1 MPLMKY
7 YIGLDAH
14 STTSTFAVVDE
25 NGQCILRETVKTSEQ
40 SLVSVIKKING
51 ERHMTFEE
59 SSISQWLYLQLKD
72 SVDKLLICNPT
83 YVAKKQGA
91 KTDFRDALHLAQ
103 ELRTNHLQAV
113 FHDTSHWM
121 EIRTTVSGYLDIVE
135 EIVRFKNRL
144 KSVFRAE
151 AIQTNENSFYLNKER
166 VKEIKNKAAQFV
178 AEKLFDQIEFLE
190 KEKDKYKEVFEKNRK
205 KYRPIRN
212 LMTIP
217 GISIIRANIIAAIV
231 CQPARFENKH
241 KFWGY
246 CMLVRH
252 IQISGGKIYG
262 NKRFFGRRELRN
274 VFIGAAENAL
284 RIDGEL
290 RDRYEALRAKGVE
303 HKDAKLNLA
312 RQVASI
318 ALCLLKNND
327 KYNENYGEYLKE
339 RKKTRKEF
347 FEQTL

>member
-1 MPLMKY
+1 MKY

-25 NGQCILRETVKTSEQ
+25 NGQCVLRETVKTSEQ
-40 SLVSVIKKING
+40 SLVRVINKING

-59 SSISQWLYLQLKD
+59 SSISQWLYLQLKEK
-72 SVDKLLICNPT
+72 VDRLLICNPS

-144 KSVFRAE
+144 KAVFRAE
-151 AIQTNENSFYLNKER
+151 AIPTDENSFYKNQER
-166 VKEIKNKAAQFV
+166 VKELKNPSAKFV
-178 AEKLFDQIEFLE
+178 AENLFRQVEYLERE
-190 KEKDKYKEVFEKNRK
+190 KEKYREVFERNRK

-231 CQPARFENKH
+231 CQPARFKNKH

-252 IQISGGKIYG
+252 IQESGGKIYG

-274 VFIGAAENAL
+274 VFIGAAENVI
-284 RIDGEL
+284 RVEGEL
-290 RDRYEALRAKGVE
+290 RDRYDALRAKGVT

-312 RQVASI
+312 RQIASI

-327 KYNENYGEYLKE
+327 KYNENYLEYQKE
-339 RKKTRKEF
+339 RKKLRTEF
-347 FEQTL
+347 FEQTV

>member
-1 MPLMKY
+1 MKY

-25 NGQCILRETVKTSEQ
+25 NGRCVLRETVKTAEQ
-40 SLVSVIKKING
+40 SLVHVINRIQG

-59 SSISQWLYLQLKD
+59 SSISQWLYVHLKD
-72 SVDKLLICNPT
+72 KVDKLIICNPT

-103 ELRTNHLQAV
+103 ELRTNHLQPV

-144 KSVFRAE
+144 KALFRAE
-151 AIQTNENSFYLNKER
+151 AIQTDENSFYKNKSR
-166 VKEIKNKAAQFV
+166 VKDLKNPSAKFV
-178 AEKLFDQIEFLE
+178 AEKLFDQVEYLEAE
-190 KEKDKYKEVFEKNRK
+190 KEKYREVFERNRK
-205 KYRPIRN
+205 KYKPIRN

-217 GISIIRANIIAAIV
+217 GVSIIRANIIAAIV
-231 CQPARFENKH
+231 CQPARFQNKH

-252 IQISGGKIYG
+252 IQVSGGKIYG

-274 VFIGAAENAL
+274 VFVGAAENVIRL
-284 RIDGEL
+284 DGEL
-290 RDRYEALRAKGVE
+290 RDRYDALRAKGVD

-339 RKKTRKEF
+339 RKKLRKEF
-347 FEQTL
+347 FEQAL

>member
-1 MPLMKY
+1 MKY

-25 NGQCILRETVKTSEQ
+25 NGQCVLRETVKTSEQ
-40 SLVSVIKKING
+40 SLGHVINRVHG

-59 SSISQWLYLQLKD
+59 SSISQWLFLQLKD
-72 SVDKLLICNPT
+72 KVDKLLICNPT

-103 ELRTNHLQAV
+103 ELRTNHLQPV

-144 KSVFRAE
+144 KAVFRAE
-151 AIQTNENSFYLNKER
+151 AIQTDENSFY
-166 VKEIKNKAAQFV
+166 KNKDKVKRLKNPSAKFV

-190 KEKDKYKEVFEKNRK
+190 AEKEKYREVFERNRK

-241 KFWGY
+241 RFWGY

-252 IQISGGKIYG
+252 IQKSAGKIYG

-274 VFIGAAENAL
+274 VFVGAAENAM
-284 RIDGEL
+284 RIEGEL
-290 RDRYEALRAKGVE
+290 RDRYESLRAKGVD
-303 HKDAKLNLA
+303 HKEAKLNLA
-312 RQVASI
+312 RQIASI

-327 KYNENYGEYLKE
+327 KYNENYTEYVKE
-339 RKKTRKEF
+339 RTKLRKEF
-347 FEQTL
+347 YEPNL

>member
-1 MPLMKY
+1 MKY

-14 STTSTFAVVDE
+14 STTSTFAVVNE
-25 NGQCILRETVKTSEQ
+25 NGECILRETVKTSEQ
-40 SLVSVIKKING
+40 SLVHVINRLHG

-59 SSISQWLYLQLKD
+59 SSISQWLFLQLKD
-72 SVDKLLICNPT
+72 KVDHLLICNPT

-103 ELRTNHLQAV
+103 ELRTNHLQPV

-135 EIVRFKNRL
+135 EIIRFKNRL
-144 KSVFRAE
+144 KAVFRAE
-151 AIQTNENSFYLNKER
+151 AIQTDENSFYKNQAR
-166 VKEIKNKAAQFV
+166 VKELKNLSAKFV
-178 AEKLFDQIEFLE
+178 AENLFNQIAFLE
-190 KEKDKYKEVFEKNRK
+190 KEKDKYRELFERNK
-205 KYRPIRN
+205 KQYKPIRN

-252 IQISGGKIYG
+252 IQESGGRIYG

-274 VFIGAAENAL
+274 VFIGAAENAM
-284 RIDGEL
+284 RSDGEL
-290 RDRYEALRAKGVE
+290 RDRYDALRAKGVT

-312 RQVASI
+312 RQIASI
-318 ALCLLKNND
+318 AICLLKNND

-339 RKKTRKEF
+339 RKKLRKEF
-347 FEQTL
+347 FEQTV

>member
-1 MPLMKY
+1 
-7 YIGLDAH
+7 
-14 STTSTFAVVDE
+14 
-25 NGQCILRETVKTSEQ
+25 
-40 SLVSVIKKING
+40 
-51 ERHMTFEE
+51 
-59 SSISQWLYLQLKD
+59 
-72 SVDKLLICNPT
+72 
-83 YVAKKQGA
+83 
-91 KTDFRDALHLAQ
+91 
-103 ELRTNHLQAV
+103 
-113 FHDTSHWM
+113 M

-144 KSVFRAE
+144 KAVFRAE
-151 AIQTNENSFYLNKER
+151 AIQTDENSFYRNNNRIDEL
-166 VKEIKNKAAQFV
+166 KNPSARFV
-178 AEKLFDQIEFLE
+178 AEKLFGQIEFLE
-190 KEKDKYKEVFEKNRK
+190 LEKDKYKEVFETNRK

-231 CQPARFENKH
+231 CQPARFADKH

-274 VFIGAAENAL
+274 VFIGAAENVIRL
-284 RIDGEL
+284 DGAL
-290 RDRYEALRAKGVE
+290 RDRYDALRAKGVD

-312 RQVASI
+312 RQIASI

-327 KYNENYGEYLKE
+327 KYNENYQDYVKE
-339 RKKTRKEF
+339 RKKLRTDF
-347 FEQTL
+347 FKSV

>member
-25 NGQCILRETVKTSEQ
+25 NGQCVLRETVKTSEQ
-40 SLVSVIKKING
+40 SLVHVINKIHG
-51 ERHMTFEE
+51 VRHMTFEE
-59 SSISQWLYLQLKD
+59 SSISQWLYIHLKD
-72 SVDKLLICNPT
+72 KVDKLIICNPT
-83 YVAKKQGA
+83 YIAKKQGA

-151 AIQTNENSFYLNKER
+151 AIPTNENSFYINKDR
-166 VKEIKNKAAQFV
+166 VKEIKNPSAKFV
-178 AEKLFDQIEFLE
+178 AEKLFTQVEFLE
-190 KEKDKYKEVFEKNRK
+190 NEKDKYKEVFEKNRK

-252 IQISGGKIYG
+252 IQISNGKIYG

-284 RIDGEL
+284 RVDGEL
-290 RDRYEALRAKGVE
+290 RDRYEALRAKGVD

-312 RQVASI
+312 RQIASI
-318 ALCLLKNND
+318 SLCLLKNND

-339 RKKTRKEF
+339 RKKTRQEF
-347 FEQTL
+347 FDQNL

>member
-1 MPLMKY
+1 MKY

-25 NGQCILRETVKTSEQ
+25 NGQCFLRETVETSEQ
-40 SLVSVIKKING
+40 SLGHIINRIHG

-72 SVDKLLICNPT
+72 KVDKLLICNPT

-103 ELRTNHLQAV
+103 ELRTNHLQPV

-144 KSVFRAE
+144 KAVFRAE
-151 AIQTNENSFYLNKER
+151 AIQTDENSFY
-166 VKEIKNKAAQFV
+166 KNKAKVNSLASSSAKFV
-178 AEKLFDQIEFLE
+178 AEKLFDQIEYLE
-190 KEKDKYKEVFEKNRK
+190 SEKAKYKEVFESNRK

-231 CQPARFENKH
+231 CQPARFANKH

-252 IQISGGKIYG
+252 IQVSGGKIYG

-274 VFIGAAENAL
+274 VFIGAAENAM
-284 RIDGEL
+284 RVDGEL
-290 RDRYEALRAKGVE
+290 RDRYEALRAKGVQ

-312 RQVASI
+312 RQIASI
-318 ALCLLKNND
+318 SLCLLKNND

-339 RKKTRKEF
+339 RKKLRKEF
-347 FEQTL
+347 FESNS

>member
-1 MPLMKY
+1 MKY

-25 NGQCILRETVKTSEQ
+25 NGQCVLRETVKTAEK
-40 SLVSVIKKING
+40 SLVHVINRVQG

-59 SSISQWLYLQLKD
+59 SSISQWLYVHLKD
-72 SVDKLLICNPT
+72 TVDNLLICNPT

-103 ELRTNHLQAV
+103 ELRTNHLQPV

-144 KSVFRAE
+144 KALFRAE
-151 AIQTNENSFYLNKER
+151 AIRTDENSFYKNKLR
-166 VKEIKNKAAQFV
+166 VKELKNPSARFV
-178 AEKLFDQIEFLE
+178 AEKLFHQIEFLE
-190 KEKDKYKEVFEKNRK
+190 SEKEKYKELFERNRK
-205 KYRPIRN
+205 KYKPIRN

-217 GISIIRANIIAAIV
+217 GISIIRANIIAAVV

-274 VFIGAAENAL
+274 VFIGAAENVMRL
-284 RIDGEL
+284 DGEL
-290 RDRYEALRAKGVE
+290 RDRYDALRAKGVE
-303 HKDAKLNLA
+303 HKGAKLNLA
-312 RQVASI
+312 RQIASI

-327 KYNENYGEYLKE
+327 RYKENYGEYLRE
-339 RKKTRKEF
+339 RKQLRKEF
-347 FEQTL
+347 FAQTV

>member
-1 MPLMKY
+1 MRY

-25 NGQCILRETVKTSEQ
+25 NGQCVLRETVKTAEQ
-40 SLVSVIKKING
+40 SLVHVINRING

-59 SSISQWLYLQLKD
+59 SSISQWLYVHLKD
-72 SVDKLLICNPT
+72 KVDNLLICNPT

-103 ELRTNHLQAV
+103 ELRTNHLQPV

-121 EIRTTVSGYLDIVE
+121 EIRTTVSGYLDIVG

-144 KSVFRAE
+144 KALFRAE
-151 AIQTNENSFYLNKER
+151 AIPTDENSFYKNKTR
-166 VKEIKNKAAQFV
+166 VKELKTSSARFV
-178 AEKLFDQIEFLE
+178 AEKLFDQVEYLEAE
-190 KEKDKYKEVFEKNRK
+190 KEKYRELFEKNRK
-205 KYRPIRN
+205 KYKPIRN

-231 CQPARFENKH
+231 CQPARFANKH

-252 IQISGGKIYG
+252 IQVSGGKIYG

-274 VFIGAAENAL
+274 VFIGASENVMRL
-284 RIDGEL
+284 DGEL
-290 RDRYEALRAKGVE
+290 RDRYDALRAKGVE
-303 HKDAKLNLA
+303 HEDAKLNLA
-312 RQVASI
+312 RQIASI

-327 KYNENYGEYLKE
+327 KYKENYDEYLRE
-339 RKKTRKEF
+339 RKKLRKEF
-347 FEQTL
+347 FEQT

>member
-1 MPLMKY
+1 MKY

-25 NGQCILRETVKTSEQ
+25 NGQCVLRETVKTSEQ
-40 SLVSVIKKING
+40 SLGHVINKVLG

-59 SSISQWLYLQLKD
+59 SSISQWLYIFLKD
-72 SVDKLLICNPT
+72 KVDKLIICNPT

-103 ELRTNHLQAV
+103 ELRTNHLQPV

-144 KSVFRAE
+144 KSLFRAE
-151 AIQTNENSFYLNKER
+151 AIQTDENSFYKNQTR
-166 VKEIKNKAAQFV
+166 VNEIKNPSAKFV
-178 AEKLFDQIEFLE
+178 AEKLFGQIEYLE
-190 KEKDKYKEVFEKNRK
+190 KEKEKYREVFESNRK
-205 KYRPIRN
+205 KYKPIRN

-241 KFWGY
+241 NFWGY

-252 IQISGGKIYG
+252 IQESGGKIYG
-262 NKRFFGRRELRN
+262 NKRFYGRRELRN
-274 VFIGAAENAL
+274 IFVGAAENVIRL
-284 RIDGEL
+284 EGEL
-290 RDRYEALRAKGVE
+290 RDKYDVLRAKGVN

-312 RQVASI
+312 RQIASI

-327 KYNENYGEYLKE
+327 KYNENYGDYLKE
-339 RKKTRKEF
+339 RKNLRKEF
-347 FEQTL
+347 FDQTL

>member
-1 MPLMKY
+1 MKY

-25 NGQCILRETVKTSEQ
+25 TGRCVLRETVKTSEQ
-40 SLVSVIKKING
+40 SLVHVINRVHG

-59 SSISQWLYLQLKD
+59 SSISQWLFVQLKD
-72 SVDKLLICNPT
+72 KVDRLLICNPT

-144 KSVFRAE
+144 KAVFRAE
-151 AIQTNENSFYLNKER
+151 AIQTDENSFY
-166 VKEIKNKAAQFV
+166 KNKDKVKWLKNPSAKFV

-190 KEKDKYKEVFEKNRK
+190 GEKEKYREVFERNRK

-231 CQPARFENKH
+231 CQPARFEHKH

-252 IQISGGKIYG
+252 IQKSAGKIYG

-274 VFIGAAENAL
+274 VFVGAAENAM

-290 RDRYEALRAKGVE
+290 RDRYEALRAKGVD
-303 HKDAKLNLA
+303 HKEAKLSLA
-312 RQVASI
+312 RQIASI

-339 RKKTRKEF
+339 RQKLRRELF
-347 FEQTL
+347 DQNL

>member
-1 MPLMKY
+1 MKY

-14 STTSTFAVVDE
+14 STTSTFAVIDE
-25 NGQCILRETVKTSEQ
+25 NGQCVLRETVKTAEQ
-40 SLVSVIKKING
+40 SLVHVINRING

-59 SSISQWLYLQLKD
+59 SSISQWLYLQLRDK
-72 SVDKLLICNPT
+72 VDHLLICNPT
-83 YVAKKQGA
+83 YVAKKSGA

-103 ELRTNHLQAV
+103 ELRTNHLQPV

-144 KSVFRAE
+144 KAVFRAE
-151 AIQTNENSFYLNKER
+151 AIQTDESSFY
-166 VKEIKNKAAQFV
+166 KNPSRARELKNPAAKFV

-190 KEKDKYKEVFEKNRK
+190 LEKEKYREVFERNRK

-212 LMTIP
+212 LMTLP

-252 IQISGGKIYG
+252 IQESGGRIYG

-274 VFIGAAENAL
+274 VFIGAAENVVRL
-284 RIDGEL
+284 DGEL
-290 RDRYEALRAKGVE
+290 RDRYDALRAKGVD

-312 RQVASI
+312 RQIASI

-327 KYNENYGEYLKE
+327 KYNENYTDYLKE
-339 RKKTRKEF
+339 RKKLRKDF
-347 FEQTL
+347 FEHS

>member
-1 MPLMKY
+1 MRY

-25 NGQCILRETVKTSEQ
+25 NGQCVLRETVKTSEQ
-40 SLVSVIKKING
+40 SLGHVIKRIHG

-72 SVDKLLICNPT
+72 KVDNLLICNPT

-103 ELRTNHLQAV
+103 ELRTNHLQPV

-144 KSVFRAE
+144 KAVFRAE
-151 AIQTNENSFYLNKER
+151 AIQTDENSFY
-166 VKEIKNKAAQFV
+166 KNKSKVKSLNTSSAKFV
-178 AEKLFDQIEFLE
+178 AEKLFDQIEYLEAE
-190 KEKDKYKEVFEKNRK
+190 KEKYRDVFEQNRK

-252 IQISGGKIYG
+252 IQVSGGKIYG

-274 VFIGAAENAL
+274 VFVGASENAM

-290 RDRYEALRAKGVE
+290 RDRYEALRARGVE

-312 RQVASI
+312 RQIASI
-318 ALCLLKNND
+318 ALCILKNND

-339 RKKTRKEF
+339 RKKLQKEF
-347 FEQTL
+347 FEPTL

>member
-1 MPLMKY
+1 MLLMKY

-14 STTSTFAVVDE
+14 STTSTFAVVNE
-25 NGQCILRETVKTSEQ
+25 TGQCVLRETVKTSEQ
-40 SLVSVIKKING
+40 SLVHVINKIHG

-72 SVDKLLICNPT
+72 KVDNLLICNPT

-103 ELRTNHLQAV
+103 ELRTNHLQPV

-121 EIRTTVSGYLDIVE
+121 EIRVTVSGYLDIVE

-144 KSVFRAE
+144 KAVFRAE
-151 AIQTNENSFYLNKER
+151 AIQTDENSFYKNQER
-166 VKEIKNKAAQFV
+166 VEEIKNPSAKFV
-178 AEKLFDQIEFLE
+178 AENLFRQIEFLE
-190 KEKDKYKEVFEKNRK
+190 KEKIKYRKLFERNRK
-205 KYRPIRN
+205 QYKPIRN

-252 IQISGGKIYG
+252 IQISNGRIYG
-262 NKRFFGRRELRN
+262 NKRFFGRRELKN
-274 VFIGAAENAL
+274 IFIGASENAI
-284 RIDGEL
+284 RIEGEL
-290 RDRYEALRAKGVE
+290 RDRYEILRARGVK
-303 HKDAKLNLA
+303 HKDAKLNIA
-312 RQVASI
+312 RQIASI

-327 KYNENYGEYLKE
+327 TYNENYGEYLKE
-339 RKKTRKEF
+339 RKRLRKEF
-347 FEQTL
+347 YEQTL